1 MATAP
6 KRPRWNLSGLMG
18 RLNAALPAKNVGRG
32 AFSGEM
38 HAPAPVVLS
47 VREENYDE
55 LDASALVPRTLRVAA
70 AFSWRTLVVVGL
82 VTAVLWAAAWL
93 TLVIMPVAIALTLAV
108 LLEPLVSWMRRKLHF
123 PSSLAAAVGLL
134 VFDWWGVALV
144 AIIAASIG
152 VAITTREFPKEDAT
166 AQEHN
171 A

>member
-6 KRPRWNLSGLMG
+6 KRPRWNLSDLMG

-108 LLEPLVSWMRRKLHF
+108 LLEPSFHGCGASCTSPRPWPQ
-123 PSSLAAAVGLL
+123 PS
-134 VFDWWGVALV
+134 
-144 AIIAASIG
+144 ASSFSSSPLPG
-152 VAITTREFPKEDAT
+152 R
-166 AQEHN
+166 
-171 A
+171 